1 VTLIE
6 KSFSFEDYSVN
17 LRATDIKRVLIST
30 CRTCFPQ
37 SLVVGDELIKIFLA
51 SYDSEATFNRVDVK
65 QGVCK
70 RKGSTVD
77 VIMAV

>member
-1 VTLIE
+1 VTLIG
-6 KSFSFEDYSVN
+6 KSFSFEDYSVS
-17 LRATDIKRVLIST
+17 LCAADIKRVLIST

-37 SLVVGDELIKIFLA
+37 SLVVGDELIKVSLA
-51 SYDSEATFNRVDVK
+51 SYDSEATFNRADIK

-70 RKGSTVD
+70 RKESTVD